1 MKLGIIVAST
11 RPTRVGHLVGQ
22 WMHER
27 AVDHGKFDI
36 ELLDLAKFNL
46 PLYDEPTISRRA
58 FTSCWA
64 VTGALAV
71 HPIPVLRRSRRL
83 AL

>member
-1 MKLGIIVAST
+1 V
-11 RPTRVGHLVGQ
+11 
-22 WMHER
+22 HER

-64 VTGALAV
+64 ITGRQQSTPFRSSADRVASPLKTARD
-71 HPIPVLRRSRRL
+71 RRIRERL
-83 AL
+83 ASLRASRF